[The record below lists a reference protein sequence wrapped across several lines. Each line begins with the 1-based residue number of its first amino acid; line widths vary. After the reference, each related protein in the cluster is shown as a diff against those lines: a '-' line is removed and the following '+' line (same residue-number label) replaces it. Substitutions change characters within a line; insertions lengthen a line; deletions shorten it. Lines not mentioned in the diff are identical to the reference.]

1 MLGNFMNIFEK
12 VKNIPIGIL
21 LEPIVKQLE
30 VASDIEYNSIDFDF
44 FIKIAKHPRLSLKIA
59 LQTMDALGKIYVNEF
74 MFDKASAIP
83 FIMIA
88 TRFIDGSVI
97 QEYLFR
103 FVKYSFSLVYKYETR
118 RKGKDED
125 PVDFKEK
132 NQRNVMVQMCERI
145 VKLRNKPL
153 NDRIFNEMC
162 EVNSKIKGFLKGDS
176 KALTVVAKLFGNP
189 KEIFEE
195 SGKEILSH
203 EEFVQILKKDQEN
216 GQETEELSENNSK
229 KQVLNRKKNKVT
241 KITSSSLTRSVNSLN
256 DAKRGRAS
264 LEIEKIRQNVIN
276 REVEKRLNE
285 ERKKLK
291 EENRKR
297 ALKKQFEKRKI
308 EVTVFSKSM
317 KNNKTEENASEN
329 SFVLRE
335 ITDDET
341 ETLNFVLKRYLR
353 VQKLLFK
360 KYSSTGYKKTR
371 VGKETFES
379 AAEKKSTLAEGEL
392 YKLLKEQGVT
402 TSLMSFEEFG
412 MLIKAF
418 CLKYKKPQI
427 RINFSE
433 FQEVLIQVSVFV
445 YSRPPKDFSHLPPAL
460 SLKYLF
466 EHFRLSSVEKG
477 ISTKFYDE
485 PDPGIGDKEVV
496 KKLNLL
502 LEKDPNTPL
511 PEGYK
516 RVIEKEIEIS
526 YQIPH
531 ILNLSESQKVAVE
544 VLDGL
549 ISKSM
554 AFHILE
560 PMITVK
566 SVTRA
571 RGILFKTSVASGNLL
586 GSTINS
592 RFNSSENLNI
602 DKKMVFSPSLP
613 PAEVNLTP
621 GIKFEI
627 ARLTGKYPKDHL
639 FEVAKLVDDLL
650 HTVDFKSFV
659 LISRNNRTKIVNKVQ
674 ALKEQSLNEQKSIM
688 LKREKKRRFRKQLIK
703 EELKIKKEEFEKKL
717 KEEKEI
723 KKNEEEK
730 KAEEKKKKM
739 EILLKKQ
746 NKRQKE
752 IQDWKIKKLE
762 IEEKSKKDEQEQKIL
777 KEKQRKRKRELF
789 LTSEKQKNKKKLEV
803 KTEIPEEDKFT
814 EKSNE
819 KFLKK
824 TEQMKTSKKK
834 LLEKTFSKEKL
845 KKEENSKKKE
855 EFNKIKEDAK
865 ILEIFKSMEK
875 SLEVIFSH
883 YCKILPGKEGTVQSS
898 LSMQGYNKFCV
909 IFNIVPGLTDTKT
922 CLSVF
927 RSTLQSKNK
936 KTNDSN
942 FLTFE
947 DFQETLLR

>member
-855 EFNKIKEDAK
+855 EFNKIKEDPK

>member
-297 ALKKQFEKRKI
+297 ALKKQFEKRKL

-855 EFNKIKEDAK
+855 EFNKIKEDPK

>member
-125 PVDFKEK
+125 PVEFKEK

-855 EFNKIKEDAK
+855 EFNKIKEDPK

>member
-1 MLGNFMNIFEK
+1 MGRNF
-12 VKNIPIGIL
+12 V
-21 LEPIVKQLE
+21 
-30 VASDIEYNSIDFDF
+30 
-44 FIKIAKHPRLSLKIA
+44 
-59 LQTMDALGKIYVNEF
+59 
-74 MFDKASAIP
+74 
-83 FIMIA
+83 
-88 TRFIDGSVI
+88 
-97 QEYLFR
+97 
-103 FVKYSFSLVYKYETR
+103 SFS
-118 RKGKDED
+118 
-125 PVDFKEK
+125 
-132 NQRNVMVQMCERI
+132 
-145 VKLRNKPL
+145 
-153 NDRIFNEMC
+153 
-162 EVNSKIKGFLKGDS
+162 
-176 KALTVVAKLFGNP
+176 
-189 KEIFEE
+189 
-195 SGKEILSH
+195 
-203 EEFVQILKKDQEN
+203 
-216 GQETEELSENNSK
+216 
-229 KQVLNRKKNKVT
+229 
-241 KITSSSLTRSVNSLN
+241 
-256 DAKRGRAS
+256 
-264 LEIEKIRQNVIN
+264 
-276 REVEKRLNE
+276 
-285 ERKKLK
+285 
-291 EENRKR
+291 
-297 ALKKQFEKRKI
+297 
-308 EVTVFSKSM
+308 
-317 KNNKTEENASEN
+317 
-329 SFVLRE
+329 
-335 ITDDET
+335 
-341 ETLNFVLKRYLR
+341 
-353 VQKLLFK
+353 
-360 KYSSTGYKKTR
+360 
-371 VGKETFES
+371 
-379 AAEKKSTLAEGEL
+379 
-392 YKLLKEQGVT
+392 
-402 TSLMSFEEFG
+402 
-412 MLIKAF
+412 F

-855 EFNKIKEDAK
+855 EFNKIKEDPK